1 MTERQRSG
9 LSTQQKAT
17 LIAIPV
23 VTGIL
28 FLILQAMFVED
39 HGRTLFFTSEIATMK
54 LFGAA
59 GCFIAASRYRRR
71 EYMGIA
77 WYLIGI
83 DYFLLFVKDML
94 FGRTIHL
101 PNIDPELASTL
112 RVIFVIIGNAGSAI
126 GCVMLARVWHVAG
139 IALPGSRRLQ
149 YAAMLVGIAFAVALV
164 GWGTWQD
171 IGNLRSGDKESYVA
185 IASNLGDIVSFS
197 AIAPILLTAIAMRG
211 GALAWP
217 WALVTLSNVGWLL
230 YDMSWSFERQWA
242 LSEHTLRIIAEFWR
256 GQGCI
261 MAFAAGLAQRWAI
274 RSASRS

>member
-1 MTERQRSG
+1 MKNKG
-9 LSTQQKAT
+9 T

-23 VTGIL
+23 VTAVA
-28 FLILQAMFVED
+28 FLALQALFAED
-39 HGRTLFFTSEIATMK
+39 PARRVFFTTEIATMK

-83 DYFLLFVKDML
+83 DYFLLFAKDML
-94 FGRTIHL
+94 FGRVIHL
-101 PNIDPELASTL
+101 PGIDPDNAATY
-112 RVIFVIIGNAGSAI
+112 RVIFVIIGNVGSAL

-139 IALPGSRRLQ
+139 VALPGSRRLQ
-149 YAAMLVGIAFAVALV
+149 YAAMVVGIGFALLIV
-164 GWGTWQD
+164 GWGTWLD
-171 IGNLRSGDKESYVA
+171 IGNLRHGDKEAYVA

-230 YDMSWSFERQWA
+230 YDMSWSFERQFA
-242 LSEHTLRIIAEFWR
+242 LSEHTLRIVAEFWR
-256 GQGCI
+256 AQGCA